1 MVSNRDMAGNKNSGK
16 KKGATSFVA
25 IELSRIQELMNPNAE
40 VVVSRKWAEA
50 LGLTGGRDLKIK
62 QNTADSMAKPIP
74 TEEKTMDAI
83 DF

>member
-1 MVSNRDMAGNKNSGK
+1 MAGNKNSGK

-50 LGLTGGRDLKIK
+50 LGLTGGRDLKLR
-62 QNTADSMAKPIP
+62 QNTHDQMASP
-74 TEEKTMDAI
+74 TPVEEKNMDAI

>member
-1 MVSNRDMAGNKNSGK
+1 MAGNKNSGK

-40 VVVSRKWAEA
+40 VVVSRKWAAA
-50 LGLTGGRDLKIK
+50 LGLTGGRALKLK
-62 QNTADSMAKPIP
+62 QNTHDQMAKPIP
-74 TEEKTMDAI
+74 TEEKSMDAI

>member
-16 KKGATSFVA
+16 KKGSTSFVA
-25 IELSRIQELMNPNAE
+25 VELSRIQELMNPSAE

-50 LGLTGGRDLKIK
+50 LGLTGGRDLKMK
-62 QNTADSMAKPIP
+62 QNTADSMANPTPI
-74 TEEKTMDAI
+74 EEKSMDAI

>member
-1 MVSNRDMAGNKNSGK
+1 MAGNKNSGK

>member
-1 MVSNRDMAGNKNSGK
+1 MAGNKNSGK

-50 LGLTGGRDLKIK
+50 RGLTGGRDLKLK
-62 QNTADSMAKPIP
+62 QNTHGEMANPVP

>member
-16 KKGATSFVA
+16 KKGSTSFIA
-25 IELSRIQELMNPNAE
+25 IELSRIQELIQPTAE
-40 VVVSRKWAEA
+40 IVVSRKWAEA
-50 LGLTGGRDLKIK
+50 LGLTGGRDLKMR
-62 QNTADSMAKPIP
+62 QNTADSMAKPLP